1 MLSANGEVLNEN
13 VENIPLQK
21 IKLDAPPIHAFERE
35 EITDVF
41 ETGIKS
47 IDSMLTIGI
56 GQKIGIFA
64 GSGVGKS
71 TLLGMIAKNAKA
83 DINVISLVGERGR
96 EVKDFIRKRIRR
108 GRYEEKHRCRGD
120 IR

>member
-1 MLSANGEVLNEN
+1 MIAIEKENNMLLPFEQTEKVCYGDSVTLVSEDVVVPRGNHFARKVLSANGEVLNEEA
-13 VENIPLQK
+13 ENIPLQK

-56 GQKIGIFA
+56 GQKIGI
-64 GSGVGKS
+64 
-71 TLLGMIAKNAKA
+71 LL
-83 DINVISLVGERGR
+83 V
-96 EVKDFIRKRIRR
+96 
-108 GRYEEKHRCRGD
+108 RCW
-120 IR
+120 

>member
-1 MLSANGEVLNEN
+1 MLNEN
-13 VENIPLQK
+13 AENIPLQK

-56 GQKIGIFA
+56 GQKLVFSLDLVLGN
-64 GSGVGKS
+64 
-71 TLLGMIAKNAKA
+71 LLYSA
-83 DINVISLVGERGR
+83 
-96 EVKDFIRKRIRR
+96 
-108 GRYEEKHRCRGD
+108 
-120 IR
+120 

>member
-1 MLSANGEVLNEN
+1 MAEVLNEN
-13 VENIPLQK
+13 AENIPLQK

-56 GQKIGIFA
+56 GQKDWYFRWVWCWEIYFTRHDCEKCK
-64 GSGVGKS
+64 SGY
-71 TLLGMIAKNAKA
+71 
-83 DINVISLVGERGR
+83 
-96 EVKDFIRKRIRR
+96 KR
-108 GRYEEKHRCRGD
+108 Y
-120 IR
+120 

>member
-1 MLSANGEVLNEN
+1 MLLPFEQTEKVCYGDSVTLIEEDVVIPRGNHLLGKVLSANGGVLNEDAD
-13 VENIPLQK
+13 NIPLQK

-56 GQKIGIFA
+56 GQKDWYF
-64 GSGVGKS
+64 
-71 TLLGMIAKNAKA
+71 
-83 DINVISLVGERGR
+83 
-96 EVKDFIRKRIRR
+96 
-108 GRYEEKHRCRGD
+108 CRFWCW
-120 IR
+120 

>member
-13 VENIPLQK
+13 AENMPLQK

-56 GQKIGIFA
+56 GQKLVF
-64 GSGVGKS
+64 SLDLVLVN
-71 TLLGMIAKNAKA
+71 LLY
-83 DINVISLVGERGR
+83 SE
-96 EVKDFIRKRIRR
+96 
-108 GRYEEKHRCRGD
+108 
-120 IR
+120 

>member
-1 MLSANGEVLNEN
+1 MLSANGAVLNEN
-13 VENIPLQK
+13 AENIPLQK

-56 GQKIGIFA
+56 GQKLVFSLDLVLGN
-64 GSGVGKS
+64 
-71 TLLGMIAKNAKA
+71 LLYSA
-83 DINVISLVGERGR
+83 
-96 EVKDFIRKRIRR
+96 
-108 GRYEEKHRCRGD
+108 
-120 IR
+120 